1 MLELKNIYKTF
12 NEGTVNESKLFS
24 DFNLKVEKNDFVS
37 IVGNNG
43 SGKTSLINI
52 ICGSLDIDKGQIIVK
67 GEDITKKKDFLRY
80 QNIGRV
86 YQDSSMGTCRE
97 MTVLEN
103 IALADNKGKSYNLG
117 RGTRKNRISY
127 YKESLSKLNLGLE
140 NKLNIKVGEL
150 SGGQRQGM
158 ALLMATMTPIE
169 FLILDE
175 HTAALDP
182 KTADIVMEL
191 TCKVVREKN
200 ITTIMVTHNIKY
212 ALEYGNRIIMLNQG
226 RIALDRTN
234 EEKEDLTIDKVF
246 SIY

>member
-1 MLELKNIYKTF
+1 LLELKNIYKTF

-234 EEKEDLTIDKVF
+234 EEKEDLTVDKVF

>member
-86 YQDSSMGTCRE
+86 YQDPSMGTCTE

-103 IALADNKGKSYNLG
+103 MALADNKGKSYNLG

-140 NKLNIKVGEL
+140 NKLNIKEGEL

-234 EEKEDLTIDKVF
+234 EEKEDLTVDKVF